1 MTNRKTPFLLSIQK
15 QWGVFVLLFLLFLAE
30 GVLFFYPLE
39 DSDSVNFEMMAI
51 HQKTLD
57 SLKAAHEQ
65 KSRTPKM
72 YPFNPNFMSDYK
84 AYTLG
89 LPTAAFDRLTAFREQ
104 GKFVNS
110 SEAFQKVTGIHDTL
124 LEEIQTYFK
133 FPDWTNRKK
142 KSKNGIRIVKKDIN
156 LADESD
162 FRKVSGIGFKLSER
176 IVKYRNYLSGFV
188 EMKQCYEVYGLD
200 SIVVGRM
207 FDFFEVKTIPQ
218 IKKKPLATIS
228 LAELERIP
236 YLTKKDARTIIM
248 HRTQKG
254 SLNMNDLLILL
265 NINPEKEGR
274 LNFYLY

>member
-30 GVLFFYPLE
+30 GVLFFYPSE
-39 DSDSVNFEMMAI
+39 NQDSVDFEMIAI

-57 SLKAAHEQ
+57 SLKATYEQ
-65 KSRTPKM
+65 KRKTHKM

-124 LEEIQTYFK
+124 LDEIQVYFK
-133 FPDWTNRKK
+133 FPDWTNRRK
-142 KSKNGIRIVKKDIN
+142 KSKTVTKIVKKDIN
-156 LADESD
+156 LADASD
-162 FRKVSGIGFKLSER
+162 FRKVSGIGAKLSER

-188 EMKQCYEVYGLD
+188 EMEQCYEVYGLD

-207 FDFFEVKTIPQ
+207 FDFFEIKTIPQ
-218 IKKKPLATIS
+218 IEKKPLTTIS

-236 YLTKKDARTIIM
+236 YITKKDARTIIL

-254 SLNMNDLLILL
+254 SLDMNDLLILL
-265 NINPEKEGR
+265 NIDSEKERR